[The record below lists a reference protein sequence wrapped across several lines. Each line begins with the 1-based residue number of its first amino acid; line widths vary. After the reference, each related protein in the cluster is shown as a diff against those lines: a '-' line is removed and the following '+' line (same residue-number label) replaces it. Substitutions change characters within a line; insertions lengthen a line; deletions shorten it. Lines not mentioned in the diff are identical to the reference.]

1 MGRLLFFNAFS
12 AVNRGISA
20 KCMAKVV
27 EPGADFDYTGAQFFH
42 SGLIRSGLTTSRYP
56 RFSMALKATVFKA
69 QLSLSDMDRHQYQDV
84 SLTLARHPSETDER
98 MMIRLAAFAWH
109 AAERLEFT
117 KGLSA
122 DDEPELWRKN
132 YSDEIELWIE
142 LGQPD
147 ERRLKKA
154 CNRSRHVVLYL
165 YGGRGT
171 SVWWKQ
177 NQGKLSQ
184 HDNLTVIELSDTQ
197 TLPLTAMVG
206 RTMHLTCTISD
217 GQLWV
222 SNGELEVTLDP
233 ILLMG
238 PPAREL

>member
-1 MGRLLFFNAFS
+1 MFYVFFNAFIQ
-12 AVNRGISA
+12 AKAGKTVVN
-20 KCMAKVV
+20 MV
-27 EPGADFDYTGAQFFH
+27 EPGGHFDYTGARHVRPFLFYQVFT
-42 SGLIRSGLTTSRYP
+42 I
-56 RFSMALKATVFKA
+56 SMALKATIFKA
-69 QLSLSDMDRHQYQDV
+69 QISLSDMDRNLYQGY
-84 SLTLARHPSETDER
+84 SLTLARHPSETAER
-98 MMIRLAAFAWH
+98 MMIRLAAFGWH

-147 ERRLKKA
+147 EKRLKKA
-154 CNRSRHVVLYL
+154 CNRSRQVVLYL

-177 NQGKLSQ
+177 NQGKLGL
-184 HDNLTVIELSDTQ
+184 HDNLTVIELSDSQ
-197 TLPLTAMVG
+197 TLPLTAMVE
-206 RTMHLTCTISD
+206 RTMQLTCTISD

-222 SNGELEVTLDP
+222 SNGTLEVTLDP
-233 ILLMG
+233 VVLMG
-238 PPAREL
+238 RAAREL

>member
-1 MGRLLFFNAFS
+1 VLLE
-12 AVNRGISA
+12 
-20 KCMAKVV
+20 V
-27 EPGADFDYTGAQFFH
+27 EPAADFDYTGAQFFV
-42 SGLIRSGLTTSRYP
+42 SARFPRYS

-69 QLSLSDMDRHQYQDV
+69 QLSLSDMDRNLYQDF

-177 NQGKLSQ
+177 NQGKLGL
-184 HDNLTVIELSDTQ
+184 HDNLTVIELSDSQ
-197 TLPLTAMVG
+197 TLPLTEMVE
-206 RTMHLTCTISD
+206 RTMQLTCTISD

-222 SNGELEVTLDP
+222 SNGRQEVTLDP
-233 ILLMG
+233 VLLMG
-238 PPAREL
+238 IPAREL

>member
-1 MGRLLFFNAFS
+1 
-12 AVNRGISA
+12 
-20 KCMAKVV
+20 
-27 EPGADFDYTGAQFFH
+27 
-42 SGLIRSGLTTSRYP
+42 
-56 RFSMALKATVFKA
+56 MALKATIFKA
-69 QLSLSDMDRHQYQDV
+69 QISLSDMDRNLYQDY

-147 ERRLKKA
+147 EKRLKKA
-154 CNRSRHVVLYL
+154 CNRSRQVVLYL

-177 NQGKLSQ
+177 NQGKLGL
-184 HDNLTVIELSDTQ
+184 HDNLTVIELSDSQ
-197 TLPLTAMVG
+197 TLPLTAMVE
-206 RTMHLTCTISD
+206 RTMQLTCTISD

-222 SNGELEVTLDP
+222 SNGTLEVTLDP
-233 ILLMG
+233 VVLLG
-238 PPAREL
+238 RAAREL

>member
-1 MGRLLFFNAFS
+1 
-12 AVNRGISA
+12 
-20 KCMAKVV
+20 
-27 EPGADFDYTGAQFFH
+27 
-42 SGLIRSGLTTSRYP
+42 
-56 RFSMALKATVFKA
+56 MALKATVFKA
-69 QLSLSDMDRHQYQDV
+69 QISLSDMDRNLYQDF

-122 DDEPELWRKN
+122 DDEPELWCKN

-147 ERRLKKA
+147 EKRLKKA
-154 CNRSRHVVLYL
+154 CNRARQVVLYL

-184 HDNLTVIELSDTQ
+184 HDNLSIIELSDSQ
-197 TLPLTAMVG
+197 TLPLTAMVE
-206 RTMHLTCTISD
+206 RTMQLTCTISD

-222 SNGELEVTLDP
+222 SNGALEVTLDP
-233 ILLMG
+233 VMLMG
-238 PPAREL
+238 KPAREL